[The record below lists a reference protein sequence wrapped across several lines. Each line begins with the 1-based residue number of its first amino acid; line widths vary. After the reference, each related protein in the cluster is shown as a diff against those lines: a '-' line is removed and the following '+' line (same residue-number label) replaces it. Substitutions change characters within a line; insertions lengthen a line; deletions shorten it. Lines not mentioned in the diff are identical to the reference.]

1 MKLCKTINEI
11 RQAVKDARSKGQ
23 IIGFVPT
30 MGALHIGHETLI
42 KQAAGQCGFVVV
54 SIFVNP
60 TQFEPGSDYN
70 AYPQTL
76 DADMELCQ
84 RAGASAVF
92 APSASEM
99 YPQEVITWVNVEKLA
114 DGLCGQYRPGHFK
127 GVATVCAKLFNI
139 VLPDKAYF
147 GQKDAQ
153 QLAVIKRMVADLNM
167 PLEIITCATVRE
179 ESGLAMSS
187 RNKYLT
193 DAEKKEA
200 ALIYASLQLCEVLF
214 EAGETDTKT
223 LIAEMQKLLS
233 NSPNIKIQYIEI
245 VDTQTLQPLDKIT
258 GSAIL
263 AIAAYLGKARLID
276 NVIIKNIASQ
286 RIAK

>member
-11 RQAVKDARSKGQ
+11 RQAVKAARDNGK

-30 MGALHIGHETLI
+30 MGALHVGHETLI
-42 KQAAGQCGFVVV
+42 KQAADKCGFVVV

-70 AYPQTL
+70 AYPRTL
-76 DADMELCQ
+76 DADMELCK

-99 YPQEVITWVNVEKLA
+99 YPQEVITWVNVERLT

-127 GVATVCAKLFNI
+127 GVTTVCDKLFNI

-167 PLEIITCATVRE
+167 PLEIVGCATVRE

-214 EAGETDTKT
+214 EVGEKDAKT
-223 LIAEMQKLLS
+223 LMAEMRKLLA
-233 NSPNIKIQYIEI
+233 NGPNIKVQYIEI
-245 VDTQTLQPLDKIT
+245 VDTQNLQPLDKIT
-258 GSAIL
+258 GSAL
-263 AIAAYLGKARLID
+263 VAIAVHLGKARLID
-276 NVIIKNIASQ
+276 NITI
-286 RIAK
+286 

>member
-11 RQAVKDARSKGQ
+11 RQAVKTARSNGQ
-23 IIGFVPT
+23 TIGFVPT
-30 MGALHIGHETLI
+30 MGALHVGHETLI

-70 AYPQTL
+70 AYPRTL
-76 DADMELCQ
+76 DADMELCK

-99 YPQEVITWVNVEKLA
+99 YPQEVITWVNVERLT

-127 GVATVCAKLFNI
+127 GVTTVCDKLFNI

-167 PLEIITCATVRE
+167 PLEIIGCTTVRE

-223 LIAEMQKLLS
+223 LIAEMRKLLANGS
-233 NSPNIKIQYIEI
+233 NIKVQYIEI
-245 VDTQTLQPLDKIT
+245 VDTQNLQPLDKIA
-258 GSAIL
+258 GSAL
-263 AIAAYLGKARLID
+263 VVIAAHLGKARLID
-276 NVIIKNIASQ
+276 NITI
-286 RIAK
+286 

>member
-11 RQAVKDARSKGQ
+11 KQAVTAARSKGQ
-23 IIGFVPT
+23 AIGFVPT
-30 MGALHIGHETLI
+30 MGALHVGHETLI
-42 KQAAGQCGFVVV
+42 KQAAAQCGFVVV

-70 AYPQTL
+70 AYPRTL

-92 APSASEM
+92 APNASEM
-99 YPQEVITWVNVEKLA
+99 YPQEVITWVNVEKLT

-127 GVATVCAKLFNI
+127 GVTTVCAKLFNI

-153 QLAVIKRMVADLNM
+153 QLAVIKRMVTDLNM
-167 PLEIITCATVRE
+167 PLEIVGCATVRE

-214 EAGETDTKT
+214 EAGETDSKT
-223 LIAEMQKLLS
+223 LIAEMRKLLA
-233 NSPNIKIQYIEI
+233 NGPNINVQYIEI

-258 GSAIL
+258 GRAL
-263 AIAAYLGKARLID
+263 VAIAAHLGKARLID
-276 NVIIKNIASQ
+276 NITI
-286 RIAK
+286 